1 MISVLI
7 SVGVTCW
14 WGCPVCHCP
23 GCPCNGWFAAN
34 PCCELCFD
42 VVVDGGEVAWKVVKV
57 TRVVSARFAFVGAAN
72 AHECKPVGFMGVG
85 EDWAWVDWLV
95 RCVVVREFQDG
106 FPGTAWVP
114 GCVGDRVALG
124 GCWVVPEALRL
135 DWGRAVWLSPSVGG
149 EFLSLGVG
157 RWLRP
162 LLVSLAL
169 DWLFGELRF
178 LLLSEFPELSG

>member
-1 MISVLI
+1 MSVNRLAL
-7 SVGVTCW
+7 
-14 WGCPVCHCP
+14 WGWGKIGP
-23 GCPCNGWFAAN
+23 GWIGWSDALSFAS
-34 PCCELCFD
+34 FRM
-42 VVVDGGEVAWKVVKV
+42 V
-57 TRVVSARFAFVGAAN
+57 
-72 AHECKPVGFMGVG
+72 
-85 EDWAWVDWLV
+85 
-95 RCVVVREFQDG
+95 

-135 DWGRAVWLSPSVGG
+135 DCGRAVRLSPSVGG